1 MNNNNITNNGTINTA
16 NFEMELAMLHSTA
29 SMLYQVLAQMK
40 TMGDSSSVEN
50 FVNKQRSSIVEIEK
64 IIDERTK
71 AFDRQPDTPDTV
83 NFEQKTADMCE
94 CIDHIKAKMRDI
106 TNVNREVLTTLLFV
120 NNDKKTVDV
129 VYDVNKTI
137 DMRLLRD
144 YPASVLKDFAPSKN
158 IEVLAEGSNHMGIC
172 INNATII
179 EMVFVTEKDCN
190 RTHLR
195 SASEDGYAIHIHL
208 FPSDAFNSSIGN

>member
-1 MNNNNITNNGTINTA
+1 MRNTNNNMNNAT
-16 NFEMELAMLHSTA
+16 NFEAELAMLHGTA
-29 SMLYQVLAQMK
+29 SMLYQALMQMK
-40 TMGDSSSVEN
+40 TMGDSSSVES
-50 FVNKQRSSIVEIEK
+50 FVKKQRSGIVEIEK
-64 IIDERTK
+64 IIDEKTK
-71 AFDRQPDTPDTV
+71 AFDKCANRQPDTV
-83 NFEQKTADMCE
+83 NFEQKTVDMCE
-94 CIDHIKAKMRDI
+94 CIEHIKASDI

-144 YPASVLKDFAPSKN
+144 YPVSVLKDFAPSKN
-158 IEVLAEGSNHMGIC
+158 IEVLAEGSNHMDIY
-172 INNATII
+172 INNAMNI
-179 EMVFVTEKDCN
+179 EMMFVTEKDCN